1 MHTRAPRFTAATRPP
16 ASVQISDKNCE
27 KIHYIA
33 PNIYCC
39 GAGTAAD
46 TEEITKLISSQLAL
60 LRLATR
66 AGSRV
71 VSAMTMLKRRLFQHQ
86 GQISAALVLGGVD
99 VTGPHLYTIYPHGST
114 DKLPYVTMGSGSV
127 RGGGGGGGGNWRR
140 GEAAMLRC
148 AALFSPPRRPPPSLP
163 PPHVAARRHGRFRV
177 GLPRRHAA
185 RRSRGARH
193 RRHPRRHF

>member
-1 MHTRAPRFTAATRPP
+1 MLGADTRATEDTTVWRRLRAPLPLCARLVAPRRAQPQPRPP
-16 ASVQISDKNCE
+16 CPPALAALQISDKNCE

-127 RGGGGGGGGNWRR
+127 RA
-140 GEAAMLRC
+140 EAAPC
-148 AALFSPPRRPPPSLP
+148 SG
-163 PPHVAARRHGRFRV
+163 AARR
-177 GLPRRHAA
+177 RRC
-185 RRSRGARH
+185 
-193 RRHPRRHF
+193 